1 MYMYLFLRDKKNT
14 SNSIQRSNNGIR
26 WGHGAWER
34 ERDVR
39 TKKGTK
45 IGTLSGHGDEWTGK
59 LRPQTFIGRFVKKKK
74 KEGGHVS
81 WWLRA
86 SGFRVG
92 EYRYGP
98 SGLSYPKEKKKKE
111 KKLLVA
117 SSLEKKK
124 TRQEIWEEKFFWRSC
139 DSIVSQRDGGDHS
152 VRKDLGQEFIYF
164 ECMSRWRRY
173 GLDNGKGKH
182 REIYSWDIGQQ
193 GNCDVLTGEWF
204 RTGNPV
210 SSATARLIL
219 QSV

>member
-1 MYMYLFLRDKKNT
+1 MEF
-14 SNSIQRSNNGIR
+14 G
-26 WGHGAWER
+26 GAWGVR
-34 ERDVR
+34 EGEGCENEKRNENRNAVRARWRMNRETSPADVYR
-39 TKKGTK
+39 TF
-45 IGTLSGHGDEWTGK
+45 
-59 LRPQTFIGRFVKKKK
+59 RKKKK
-74 KEGGHVS
+74 KKGRGPRVVMASSFWISRGRVS
-81 WWLRA
+81 IRTLG
-86 SGFRVG
+86 SF
-92 EYRYGP
+92 
-98 SGLSYPKEKKKKE
+98 LSKRKKE
-111 KKLLVA
+111 KRKKTPRFILVG
-117 SSLEKKK
+117 KKK